1 MIELNSAAKCILACV
16 TDKKRGQQTLEAESQ
31 KERQMAKQDP
41 AQI

>member
-1 MIELNSAAKCILACV
+1 MYLSMCNRQ
-16 TDKKRGQQTLEAESQ
+16 KRGQQTLEAESQ